1 MYMGLQK
8 KQISPKVKSVYTQI
22 KVEAKQET
30 ERLIATRNKK
40 LQDFKKGWEPLS

>member
-1 MYMGLQK
+1 MGLQK
-8 KQISPKVKSVYTQI
+8 KQISPKVQSVSTQI

-40 LQDFKKGWEPLS
+40 LQDFRKGWEPLS